1 MRTAPCGDANQWECH
16 MSTLTSELFRR
27 GAGSALP
34 IYLTALWRA
43 YRKSGAR
50 RVVIRDLE
58 SLNDYILRDMGI
70 TRYAVRSVVDGPR
83 REEGLSHDHFK
94 G

>member
-1 MRTAPCGDANQWECH
+1 
-16 MSTLTSELFRR
+16 MSTLTSELSRR

-34 IYLTALWRA
+34 TYLTALWRA
-43 YRKSGAR
+43 CRKSSAR
-50 RVVIRDLE
+50 RVAKRDLE
-58 SLNDYILRDMGI
+58 SLDDYILRDMGI

-83 REEGLSHDHFK
+83 REEGLSHDFK